1 MIARKYLNR
10 GLDYNDLVQEGN
22 MGLFRAVEKYDP
34 DRGFRFSTYATWW
47 IRQAVA
53 RAVLDQAHVVR
64 RPVHLE
70 AKITKYS
77 RFCEEWKRSTGKYPS
92 IAESAE
98 KLEVSQKEILRLAE
112 LLYTSTSISLDAPI
126 RADGDE
132 DGYYEILENESSS
145 NPSVEAM
152 VAERGALVR
161 ELVQYGV
168 HRKGVGGSL
177 SDNERKVVSMRF
189 GIEDGNSM
197 TLDEIGEIMG
207 VTRERIR
214 QIEGKALKKLAF
226 TMRMRGLQ
234 KSDLL

>member
-1 MIARKYLNR
+1 
-10 GLDYNDLVQEGN
+10 
-22 MGLFRAVEKYDP
+22 MG
-34 DRGFRFSTYATWW
+34 
-47 IRQAVA
+47 
-53 RAVLDQAHVVR
+53 
-64 RPVHLE
+64 
-70 AKITKYS
+70 
-77 RFCEEWKRSTGKYPS
+77 
-92 IAESAE
+92 
-98 KLEVSQKEILRLAE
+98 VSEKEILRLAE
-112 LLYTSTSISLDAPI
+112 LLYTSSALSLDAPI

-152 VAERGALVR
+152 ASERAALVR
-161 ELVQYGV
+161 ELVQYGE

-177 SDNERKVVSMRF
+177 SENERKVVSLRF
-189 GIEDGNSM
+189 GIEDGSSM

-226 TMRMRGLQ
+226 TIRMRGIQ

>member
-10 GLDYNDLVQEGN
+10 GVEYNDLVQEGN
-22 MGLFRAVEKYDP
+22 MGLLTAVRKYDP

-47 IRQAVA
+47 IRQSVA
-53 RAVLDQAHVVR
+53 RAVLDQAR
-64 RPVHLE
+64 TIRMPVHLE
-70 AKITKYS
+70 AKISKYS
-77 RFCEEWKRSTGKYPS
+77 RFCEEWRLKEGKYPN
-92 IAESAE
+92 IAEMTAGLGMDE
-98 KLEVSQKEILRLAE
+98 KEVLRLAE
-112 LLYTSTSISLDAPI
+112 LHFNANTASLDAPI
-126 RADGDE
+126 QNSDS
-132 DGYYEILENESSS
+132 DGYYEILENESSE

-152 VAERGALVR
+152 VSERSALVR
-161 ELVQYGV
+161 ELVQYGE

-177 SDNERKVVSMRF
+177 SANERKVVSMRF
-189 GIEDGNSM
+189 GIDDGNPM

-226 TMRMRGLQ
+226 TFRIRGIQ